1 MPRDKENPIVQ
12 TWNRG
17 EKVDY
22 ERKTWYDEETHEVVV
37 EADLLELRFDASE
50 LEGDDMYSRI
60 ELALDLLR
68 PDLAEQVGWALSD
81 D

>member
-12 TWNRG
+12 TWTRG
-17 EKVDY
+17 ERARH

-37 EADLLELRFDASE
+37 EADLLELRFDASK

-60 ELALDLLR
+60 DLALDLLR